1 MPWLADKYL
10 MRKLITAIIATL
22 TLLYPV
28 AVYYSIQ
35 LIEPWKIAAILL
47 VLIICRFFLG
57 SQMRWG
63 WVLTGAGI
71 LYCGFAIWHNSLL
84 SLRFYPVLMS
94 LAFFLVFL
102 TSLKY
107 PPSIVERI
115 ARIQHP
121 DMSIEGVK
129 YTYKVTQ
136 VWCAF
141 FLINGLIATATALW
155 SSFAWWSLYNG
166 LISYILMGL
175 LMGVEYLVRIRTQP
189 HAR

>member
-1 MPWLADKYL
+1 
-10 MRKLITAIIATL
+10 MRKLITAIIAFL

-35 LIEPWKIAAILL
+35 LVAPWKIAAILL
-47 VLIICRFFLG
+47 VLIIIRFFLG
-57 SQMRWG
+57 SQIRWG
-63 WVLTGAGI
+63 WAFTGAGV
-71 LYCGFAIWHNSLL
+71 LYCGFAIWQNSLL

-94 LAFFLVFL
+94 LAFFLIFF

-115 ARIQHP
+115 ARLQHP
-121 DMSIEGVK
+121 NLPLQGIK

-136 VWCAF
+136 VWCVF
-141 FLINGLIATATALW
+141 FFINGLIATATALW

-166 LISYILMGL
+166 LISYLLMGL

>member
-1 MPWLADKYL
+1 
-10 MRKLITAIIATL
+10 MRKLITFIIAL
-22 TLLYPV
+22 LALLYPV

-35 LIEPWKIAAILL
+35 VIEPWKIAACLL
-47 VLIICRFFLG
+47 FLLICRFALNPREQW
-57 SQMRWG
+57 S
-63 WVLTGAGI
+63 WVLPSIGV
-71 LYCGFAIWHNSLL
+71 LYCGFAVWHNSLL

-102 TSLKY
+102 ISLKY

-115 ARIQHP
+115 ARLQHP
-121 DMSIEGVK
+121 DLPLDGVK

-136 VWCAF
+136 VWCLF

-155 SSFAWWSLYNG
+155 ASMIWWILYNG
-166 LISYILMGL
+166 LISYLLMGI
-175 LMGVEYLVRIRTQP
+175 LMGVEYLVRIKTQP

>member
-1 MPWLADKYL
+1 
-10 MRKLITAIIATL
+10 MRKLITAIIAFL
-22 TLLYPV
+22 TLLYPA

-35 LIEPWKIAAILL
+35 LIAPWKIATLLL
-47 VLIICRFFLG
+47 VLIIIRFFLG
-57 SQMRWG
+57 SQIRWG
-63 WVLTGAGI
+63 WALTGVGV
-71 LYCGFAIWHNSLL
+71 LYCGFAIWQNSLL

-94 LAFFLVFL
+94 LAFFVIFL

-107 PPSIVERI
+107 PPSVVERI
-115 ARIQHP
+115 ARLQHP
-121 DMSIEGVK
+121 ELPLQGVK

-136 VWCAF
+136 VWCVF

-166 LISYILMGL
+166 LISYLLMGL